1 MESEKMISTND
12 ESLNEL
18 TQELIIQTLDIM
30 VKEKLDLDSKA
41 DIVPIL
47 RIIMEAIEDKKLSGP
62 QQKDLAK
69 LVLQNVINKSS
80 MKDEDKKICLE
91 LIDNGIIEN
100 TIDLISDASKGKLKI
115 NKKKAK
121 VTVLQCLL
129 DLLKSFNKKEEKE
142 EKADN
147 KI

>member
-1 MESEKMISTND
+1 MESEKLVNTND

-30 VKEKLDLDSKA
+30 LKENLNLDSKA
-41 DIVPIL
+41 DVVPIL
-47 RIIMEAIEDKKLSGP
+47 RIVMEAIEDKKLSGP

-69 LVLQNVINKSS
+69 LVLQNVVEQSN
-80 MKDEDKKICLE
+80 MEEEYKKQCLE

-100 TIDLISDASKGKLKI
+100 TINLISDATKGKLKI
-115 NKKKAK
+115 NKKEAK
-121 VTVLQCLL
+121 KTIIVWLL
-129 DLLKSFNKKEEKE
+129 GCLKSFNKKEEKE
-142 EKADN
+142 EKIDN

>member
-1 MESEKMISTND
+1 MISTND

-121 VTVLQCLL
+121 VTILQCLL

>member
-121 VTVLQCLL
+121 VTILQCLL

>member
-1 MESEKMISTND
+1 MISTND

-30 VKEKLDLDSKA
+30 VKEKLNLDSKA

-47 RIIMEAIEDKKLSGP
+47 RIIMEAIEDKELSGP

-69 LVLQNVINKSS
+69 LVLQNVINKST
-80 MKDEDKKICLE
+80 MDDEHKKLCLE

-121 VTVLQCLL
+121 VTILQCLL

>member
-1 MESEKMISTND
+1 MINTDD

-121 VTVLQCLL
+121 VTILQCLL

>member
-1 MESEKMISTND
+1 MINTDD

-62 QQKDLAK
+62 QQKELAK
-69 LVLQNVINKSS
+69 MILQNVINKSS

-121 VTVLQCLL
+121 VTILQCLL

>member
-1 MESEKMISTND
+1 MISTND

-142 EKADN
+142 EKGDN

>member
-1 MESEKMISTND
+1 MESEKMINTDD

-121 VTVLQCLL
+121 VTILQCLL

>member
-1 MESEKMISTND
+1 MISTND

>member
-1 MESEKMISTND
+1 MISTND

-115 NKKKAK
+115 NKKKVK